1 MAFGAGFVGQGLSP
15 ANRFFHS
22 SYFTGAAP
30 FPARRVF
37 GRLQSRDRKEAFAG
51 GPLPGSVTPREPIL
65 KQHCHFPLVLSCW
78 LYQNEIKRR
87 QGVLPLEWHWRLKQ
101 SGRFLFPISATNP
114 TLGRQKCRLPC

>member
-1 MAFGAGFVGQGLSP
+1 MKLFTLQRGGFQAIRGHRTVRP
-15 ANRFFHS
+15 R
-22 SYFTGAAP
+22 T
-30 FPARRVF
+30 
-37 GRLQSRDRKEAFAG
+37 
-51 GPLPGSVTPREPIL
+51 REPASAKAL
-65 KQHCHFPLVLSCW
+65 GEEPTHRRLAHFPFVLSCW